1 MFSNVSNSMVVYS
14 LLLFLLILLTMGIA
28 YQAFFALQKQ
38 GSRTLGI
45 LAFIMAF
52 WGFFYLLEL
61 ILPSYPL
68 KILSRKMLYLG
79 MTMSGPL
86 WLAFA
91 LRYTG
96 RLDWWIKNGRI
107 ASLFIPGTIV
117 FLFGLTNE
125 LHHLV
130 WSKIEMPPNGMGGL
144 LLEYGPVF
152 WVGTVY
158 AYAVIL
164 LGMLIYLGAYSAS
177 PAVIRPQ
184 IGVMILGALIT
195 FMVNAAYLLDYFP
208 LELDPTPL
216 SFLATAALFAIG
228 FFRLGLLNLIPIA
241 APLIVENL
249 HEAVLVVDRRD
260 RITNINK
267 AAVGW
272 LGRAENILGRN
283 IFEVV
288 PRADLFIENWA
299 AAESDFSLQDDREN
313 GTFWYSVHITQLL
326 NNENTLIGR
335 VAVVHN
341 TTQEKE
347 LLRMQ
352 VRRSEQLSL
361 LEEVG
366 RQIADSLDEDE
377 ILQRT
382 VNLVVNRFG
391 YDEAAIS
398 LLVDEKFMEVSA
410 IAGTQDFGH
419 RPGFRQE
426 VGVGII
432 GHVGETMQ
440 TYISDHVETDPY
452 YFSSENRKGSALAAP
467 LMNEGLL
474 LGVLYVESAQHGLFH
489 ADDAQ
494 TLQTLASHVA
504 SSLQRARL
512 FAKTQANLKVISA
525 VQELSH
531 IISSS
536 LDLDEIFTT
545 FVRVLR
551 ESFEY
556 SHVSIYL
563 LEGEYLNLGAQ
574 SGYTEDMII
583 NKIHVSEGV
592 SGRTV
597 RTRKTQFI
605 RDVAGEPQ
613 FLRAAKDVR
622 SEICVPLLKDD
633 LVLGTMNVEVG
644 SQMVLTHADLELL
657 NTMAAPIALAVDNAR
672 LHAQVKSVAMTD
684 SVTALYNRRAFEEM
698 LQDEINLAIKLE
710 RPLSLLMFDI
720 DSFKQF
726 NDTWGHPAG
735 DIRLKAIADLIRANL
750 RKGDVPARYG
760 GDEFAIILPDTDQP
774 GILKFAQRLLSSA
787 RKGVP
792 AQHDPA
798 AASVSGYTLSIGVA
812 SFPTDGDTLASLMLA
827 ADQAELTAKRNGKNQ
842 IHLAS
847 DLTKP

>member
-1 MFSNVSNSMVVYS
+1 MSDSLVVYS
-14 LLLFLLILLTMGIA
+14 FFLFLLILLTIGIA
-28 YQAFFALQKQ
+28 YQAFFDLQKQ
-38 GSRTLGI
+38 GSRTLGV
-45 LAFIMAF
+45 LAFVMAF

-61 ILPSYPL
+61 ILPSYSL
-68 KILSRKMLYLG
+68 KVLSRKMLYLG

-107 ASLFIPGTIV
+107 AALFVPGMIV
-117 FLFGLTNE
+117 FLFGMTNE

-130 WSKIEMPPNGMGGL
+130 WSKIEMPVDGMGGL
-144 LLEYGPVF
+144 VLEYGPVF
-152 WVGTVY
+152 WAGVAF
-158 AYAVIL
+158 AYLVIL
-164 LGMLIYLGAYSAS
+164 SGMMIYLGAYSAA
-177 PAVIRPQ
+177 PDVIRHQ
-184 IGVMILGALIT
+184 IGVMLLGALVT
-195 FMVNAAYLLDYFP
+195 FMVNAAYLLGYFP
-208 LELDPTPL
+208 FQFDPTPL

-249 HEAVLVVDRRD
+249 HEAVLVLDRRD

-267 AAVGW
+267 AAVDW
-272 LGRAENILGRN
+272 LGRYENILGRN

-288 PRADLFIENWA
+288 PRADLFIANWA
-299 AAESDFSLQDDREN
+299 MKEAGFSLQDDQQA
-313 GTFWYSVHITQLL
+313 GTFWYSVHITQLV
-326 NNENTLIGR
+326 NNDHTLIGR
-335 VAVVHN
+335 VVVVHDI
-341 TTQEKE
+341 TQEKE

-366 RQIADSLDEDE
+366 RQIANSLDEDE

-382 VNLVVNRFG
+382 VDLVVDRFG
-391 YDEAAIS
+391 FPEAAIS
-398 LLVDEKFMEVSA
+398 LLVDEKFLECAA
-410 IAGTQDFGH
+410 IAGTQDFGY

-432 GHVGETMQ
+432 GHVAEIMQ
-440 TYISDHVETDPY
+440 TYISDNVETDPY
-452 YFSSENRKGSALAAP
+452 YFSSENRKGSAISTP
-467 LMNEGLL
+467 LMNDGNL
-474 LGVLYVESAQHGLFH
+474 LGVLYVESAEGSFFH

-494 TLQTLASHVA
+494 ALQTLASHVA
-504 SSLQRARL
+504 SSLERARL
-512 FAKTQANLKVISA
+512 FTKTQANLKVISA

-536 LDLDEIFTT
+536 LDLDQIFTT

-551 ESFEY
+551 ESFGY

-563 LEGEYLNLGAQ
+563 LDDDHLTLGAQ
-574 SGYTEDMII
+574 SGYPEDKVIH
-583 NKIHVSEGV
+583 KIHVNEGV
-592 SGRTV
+592 SGRAV
-597 RTRKTQFI
+597 RTKKTQFI
-605 RDVAGEPQ
+605 RDVSGEPS
-613 FLRAAKDVR
+613 FLRAAGDVR

-633 LVLGTMNVEVG
+633 VVLGTMNVEAGAHVL
-644 SQMVLTHADLELL
+644 LTHADLELL

-698 LQDEINLAIKLE
+698 LEEEIHLAVKFE

-726 NDTWGHPAG
+726 NDNWGHPAG

-750 RKGDVPARYG
+750 RKGDIPARYG
-760 GDEFAIILPDTDQP
+760 GDEFAIILPDTDQA
-774 GILKFAQRLLSSA
+774 GILKFAQRLLNSA
-787 RKGVP
+787 RRGVP
-792 AQHDPA
+792 AQQDPDA
-798 AASVSGYTLSIGVA
+798 GSVSGYTLSIGIA
-812 SFPTDGDTLASLMLA
+812 SFPADGDTLAALLLA

-847 DLTKP
+847 DLPKP